1 LTRKLMV
8 FNLLLVAVSALLAV
22 QIRREWRFAQARE
35 QAFLRKTL
43 KLTPAR
49 PLTPFL
55 KPSPLMASNYAGVA
69 EKNLFSQDRN
79 SNVIVDPPPPV
90 QEKPVPAF
98 PVARGVMLWDGVPP
112 TVVLSEKSGG
122 AQRGYHPG
130 DTIGQWTIVS
140 IDNQYVTFEWDGKQ
154 FQKRL
159 DELLDK
165 TLVASEAPAAAPA
178 ASAAPTN
185 LTPPPAVQSLS
196 PKAAGPGVDIG
207 GNLRGCVAGDSSPPG
222 TIVDGMKKVVSATPF
237 GSVCRWESAQ

>member
-1 LTRKLMV
+1 MLL
-8 FNLLLVAVSALLAV
+8 NLLLVAVLALLAV
-22 QIRREWRFAQARE
+22 QIHREWQSAQMRE
-35 QAFLRKTL
+35 RAFLRRTL
-43 KLTPAR
+43 NPTPAR
-49 PLTPFL
+49 PLVPYV
-55 KPSPLMASNYAGVA
+55 KPSPLMASNYAVVA

-90 QEKPVPAF
+90 QEKPLPPF

-112 TVVLSEKSGG
+112 TVVLSEKAGG

-130 DTIGQWTIVS
+130 DTIGEWTIVS

-165 TLVASEAPAAAPA
+165 TLVASEAPAASAGA
-178 ASAAPTN
+178 AAPTN
-185 LTPPPAVQSLS
+185 LTPPPVQSLS

-207 GNLRGCVAGDSSPPG
+207 GNMRGCVAGDSSPAG

>member
-1 LTRKLMV
+1 MV
-8 FNLLLVAVSALLAV
+8 LNLLLLAVLALLAV
-22 QIRREWRFAQARE
+22 QIRKEWLSAKTRE
-35 QAFLRKTL
+35 QAFLHKTL
-43 KLTPAR
+43 NPTPAR
-49 PLTPFL
+49 PLIPYV
-55 KPSPLMASNYAGVA
+55 KPSPLMASAYAAVA

-90 QEKPVPAF
+90 QEKPLPAF

-112 TVVLSEKSGG
+112 TVVLSEKPNG

-130 DTIGQWTIVS
+130 DTIGEWTIVS
-140 IDNQYVTFEWDGKQ
+140 IDNQFVTFEWDGKQ

-165 TLVASEAPAAAPA
+165 TLVASEAPAASPA
-178 ASAAPTN
+178 AAPTN
-185 LTPPPAVQSLS
+185 LTPAAPAVQSLS
-196 PKAAGPGVDIG
+196 PKTAGPGIDIG
-207 GNLRGCVAGDSSPPG
+207 GNMRGCVAGDSSPAG

>member
-1 LTRKLMV
+1 MV
-8 FNLLLVAVSALLAV
+8 LNLLLAAVLALLAV
-22 QIRREWRFAQARE
+22 QIRREWQSAQARE
-35 QAFLRKTL
+35 RAFLGKTL
-43 KLTPAR
+43 SPTPAR
-49 PLTPFL
+49 PLAPFV
-55 KPSPLMASNYAGVA
+55 KPSPLMASNYAAVA

-90 QEKPVPAF
+90 QEKPLPPF

-130 DTIGQWTIVS
+130 DTIGEWTIVS

-165 TLVASEAPAAAPA
+165 TLVASEAPAASAPTA
-178 ASAAPTN
+178 VPTN
-185 LTPPPAVQSLS
+185 LTPPPVQSLS

-207 GNLRGCVAGDSSPPG
+207 GNMRGCVAGDSSPAG

-237 GSVCRWESAQ
+237 GSVCRWESTQ

>member
-1 LTRKLMV
+1 MLL
-8 FNLLLVAVSALLAV
+8 NLLLVAVLALLAV
-22 QIRREWRFAQARE
+22 QIRREWRSAQTRE
-35 QAFLRKTL
+35 RAFLGKPL
-43 KLTPAR
+43 NLTPAR
-49 PLTPFL
+49 PLVPFV
-55 KPSPLMASNYAGVA
+55 KPSPLMASNYAAVA

-90 QEKPVPAF
+90 QEKPLPAF
-98 PVARGVMLWDGVPP
+98 PVARGVMLWDGMPP

-122 AQRGYHPG
+122 EQRGYHPG
-130 DTIGQWTIVS
+130 DTVGEWTIVS
-140 IDNQYVTFEWDGKQ
+140 IDNQFVTFEWDGKQ

-178 ASAAPTN
+178 AAATPTN

-196 PKAAGPGVDIG
+196 PKGAGPGLDIG
-207 GNLRGCVAGDSSPPG
+207 GNMRGCVAGDSSPAG

>member
-1 LTRKLMV
+1 MV
-8 FNLLLVAVSALLAV
+8 LNLLLLAVLALLAV
-22 QIRREWRFAQARE
+22 QIRKEWLSAKTRE
-35 QAFLRKTL
+35 QAFLHKTL
-43 KLTPAR
+43 NPTPAR
-49 PLTPFL
+49 PLIPYV
-55 KPSPLMASNYAGVA
+55 KPSPLMASAYAAVA

-90 QEKPVPAF
+90 QEKPLPAF

-112 TVVLSEKSGG
+112 TVVLSEKSNG

-130 DTIGQWTIVS
+130 DTIGEWTIVS
-140 IDNQYVTFEWDGKQ
+140 IDSQFVTFEWNGKQ

-165 TLVASEAPAAAPA
+165 TLVASEAPAASPA
-178 ASAAPTN
+178 AAPTN
-185 LTPPPAVQSLS
+185 LTPAAPAVQSLS
-196 PKAAGPGVDIG
+196 PKAAGPGIDIG
-207 GNLRGCVAGDSSPPG
+207 GNMRGCVAGDSSPAG

>member
-1 LTRKLMV
+1 MV
-8 FNLLLVAVSALLAV
+8 LNLLLLAVLALLAV
-22 QIRREWRFAQARE
+22 QIRKEWLSAKTRER
-35 QAFLRKTL
+35 AFLHKTL
-43 KLTPAR
+43 NPTPAR
-49 PLTPFL
+49 PLVPYV
-55 KPSPLMASNYAGVA
+55 KPSPLMASAYAAVA

-90 QEKPVPAF
+90 QEKPLPPF

-112 TVVLSEKSGG
+112 TVVLSEKSNG

-130 DTIGQWTIVS
+130 DTIGEWTIVS
-140 IDNQYVTFEWDGKQ
+140 IDNQFVTFEWNGKQ

-165 TLVASEAPAAAPA
+165 TLVASEAPAASPA
-178 ASAAPTN
+178 AAPTN
-185 LTPPPAVQSLS
+185 LTQAPAVQSLS
-196 PKAAGPGVDIG
+196 PKAAGPGIDIG
-207 GNLRGCVAGDSSPPG
+207 GNMRGCVAGDSSPAG